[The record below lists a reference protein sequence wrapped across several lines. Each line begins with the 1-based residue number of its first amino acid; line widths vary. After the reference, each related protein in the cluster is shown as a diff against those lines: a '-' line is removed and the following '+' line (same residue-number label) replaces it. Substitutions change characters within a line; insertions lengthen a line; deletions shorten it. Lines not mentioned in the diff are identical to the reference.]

1 MWRLMRSAWL
11 ERTCIACCVSSNVS
25 VLGLCCPAY
34 FLYPRIYNL
43 IVRGHVFFGWLF
55 YYWVEYIVKGK
66 SFLHGIAE
74 KPDATG
80 PIKPIDLDTDEP
92 LIE

>member
-1 MWRLMRSAWL
+1 M
-11 ERTCIACCVSSNVS
+11 
-25 VLGLCCPAY
+25 
-34 FLYPRIYNL
+34 
-43 IVRGHVFFGWLF
+43 FFGWLF
-55 YYWVEYIVKGK
+55 YHWVEYIVKGK
-66 SFLHGIAE
+66 GFLHGIAE